1 MKSIVSTLVVVACTG
16 LTTACTSTDAL
27 TPPLPVG
34 EPSSA
39 SVGMPLAQEEAQQIE
54 SDPGDTSQFPP
65 PPQSAGSQIAA
76 TDDMQQQQPMTAPA
90 QATVQ
95 PAPTGTMLTPQIA
108 AAASV
113 PAIRFLPIIGA
124 PVSAVTPLSQALG
137 TEARNRGLTIKP
149 AADASGGDILKGYFS
164 SASGDNG
171 VTVIYVWD
179 VLDNAGSRLHRIQ
192 GQETVPGPVQSDAWA
207 SVPASVMQKI
217 AADTIASYLSWKQTA
232 G

>member
-1 MKSIVSTLVVVACTG
+1 MKSIVSTLVVVTCAG
-16 LTTACTSTDAL
+16 LMSACTSTDAL

-34 EPSSA
+34 ETSSA
-39 SVGMPLAQEEAQQIE
+39 PVGMPLAQEEAQQIE
-54 SDPGDTSQFPP
+54 SDPVDTSQFPP

-76 TDDMQQQQPMTAPA
+76 TDQMQQQPMTAPGP
-90 QATVQ
+90 VQ
-95 PAPTGTMLTPQIA
+95 PAATGTMLTPQIA

-137 TEARNRGLTIKP
+137 NEARSRGLTIKP

-164 SASGDNG
+164 SAAGDNG

-192 GQETVPGPVQSDAWA
+192 GQEAVPGPVQGDAWA

-217 AADTIASYLSWKQTA
+217 AADTISAYLSWKQTA
-232 G
+232 S

>member
-1 MKSIVSTLVVVACTG
+1 MKSIISTLVVVACAG
-16 LTTACTSTDAL
+16 LMSACTSNDAL
-27 TPPLPVG
+27 TPPLPIG
-34 EPSSA
+34 ETSSA
-39 SVGMPLAQEEAQQIE
+39 PAGMPLAQEEAQQIE

-76 TDDMQQQQPMTAPA
+76 TDQMQQQPMTAPA
-90 QATVQ
+90 PGPVQ
-95 PAPTGTMLTPQIA
+95 PPATGTMLTPQIA

-137 TEARNRGLTIKP
+137 NEARSRGLTIKP
-149 AADASGGDILKGYFS
+149 AAGDT
-164 SASGDNG
+164 G

-192 GQETVPGPVQSDAWA
+192 GQETVPGPVQGDAWA

-217 AADTIASYLSWKQTA
+217 AADTISAYLSWKRTA

>member
-1 MKSIVSTLVVVACTG
+1 MKSMVSTLVVVACAG
-16 LTTACTSTDAL
+16 LMSACTSTDAL

-34 EPSSA
+34 ETSSA
-39 SVGMPLAQEEAQQIE
+39 PVGMPLAQEEAQQIE

-76 TDDMQQQQPMTAPA
+76 TDQMQQQPMTAPA
-90 QATVQ
+90 PGPVQ
-95 PAPTGTMLTPQIA
+95 PAATGTMLTPQIA

-137 TEARNRGLTIKP
+137 NEARSRGLTIKP

-164 SASGDNG
+164 SAAGDNG

-192 GQETVPGPVQSDAWA
+192 GQETVPGPVQGDAWA

-217 AADTIASYLSWKQTA
+217 AADTISAYLSWKQTA